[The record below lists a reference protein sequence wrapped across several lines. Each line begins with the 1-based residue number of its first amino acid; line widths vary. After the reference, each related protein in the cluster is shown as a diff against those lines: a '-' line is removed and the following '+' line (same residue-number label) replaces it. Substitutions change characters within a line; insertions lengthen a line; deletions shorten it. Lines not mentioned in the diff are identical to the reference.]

1 MLYSRSSTKKW
12 TAPRKNI
19 PKVSFD
25 DLIGIESV
33 KEELRQVIDMMKD
46 PKKYENRGIRS
57 RQGILLH
64 GPPGTGKTT
73 LVKALAGQAQLSFV
87 SLASTELMEKYA
99 GMGPKRVRDI
109 FEQARQSA
117 PCIIFIDEIDG
128 LCQRSSDSSDASLER
143 NSTINQ
149 LLVEIDGFESNEGLF
164 IIAATNR
171 IAMVDSSLVR
181 SGRFDLKIKIDL
193 PQTEDIKNIFEAKLK
208 KTANQGIS
216 QEDLI
221 TFSGKMQ
228 GFSGADIETVVNE
241 AIFISMRTSNK
252 LIDRDTIESAISK
265 VKQSI
270 VKDEL
275 PIDDKFENGC

>member
-1 MLYSRSSTKKW
+1 MVLYSRASEKKW
-12 TAPRKNI
+12 TAPQRKL
-19 PKVSFD
+19 PKVSFE
-25 DLIGIESV
+25 DLVGIESV
-33 KEELRQVIDMMKD
+33 KEDLRQVIDMMKN
-46 PKKYENRGIRS
+46 PKKYESRGIRS
-57 RQGILLH
+57 RQGVLLH

-73 LVKALAGQAQLSFV
+73 LAKALAAQAQMSFV
-87 SLASTELMEKYA
+87 SIASTELMEKYQ
-99 GMGPKRVRDI
+99 GMGPQRVRELFD
-109 FEQARQSA
+109 QARRSA

-128 LCQRSSDSSDASLER
+128 LSHRSSDSSDASLER

-171 IAMVDSSLVR
+171 MTMVDSSLVR

-193 PQTEDIKNIFEAKLK
+193 PRVEEILDIFEAKIR
-208 KTANQGIS
+208 KTNHQPLA

-221 TFSGKMQ
+221 IFCSKMQ

-241 AIFISMRTSNK
+241 AVYISMRTSNK
-252 LIDRDTIESAISK
+252 RISRDVLESALNK

-275 PIDDKFENGC
+275 PIEEIYEN